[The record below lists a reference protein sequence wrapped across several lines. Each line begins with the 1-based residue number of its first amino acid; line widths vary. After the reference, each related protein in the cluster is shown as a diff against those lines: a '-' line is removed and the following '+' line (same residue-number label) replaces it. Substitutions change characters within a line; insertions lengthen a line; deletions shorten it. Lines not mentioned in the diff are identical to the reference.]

1 MKRFIAAL
9 TLVLILA
16 LLAVP
21 AQAKAPRNG
30 KYIDASGNIFI
41 MKNGRPRTGHFKY
54 KGKWYYGHKTN
65 DGPYVKG
72 SCTAGEMRVERG
84 NKWYAYNLDGT
95 MIRKDQYVHR
105 GRRRI
110 LQLDIRIRNHTVRY
124 VYGTA
129 RGSIGSRYST
139 REGRMQFLDDDGEWR
154 TYEGMPYYPPYV
166 DDRGLRTVLGG

>member
-1 MKRFIAAL
+1 MKRFTVAL

-30 KYIDASGNIFI
+30 KYIDKYGNIFI
-41 MKNGRPRTGHFKY
+41 MKDGKPRTGHFRY
-54 KGKWYYGHKTN
+54 KGKWYYGHKTD
-65 DGPYVKG
+65 DGPYWKG

-84 NKWYAYNLDGT
+84 NKWYAYGLDGA

-105 GRRRI
+105 GRKRI
-110 LQLDIRIRNHTVRY
+110 LQLDIRSRNHTVRY

-166 DDRGLRTVLGG
+166 DDQR